1 MKSSTGSHF
10 IALDHVRA
18 LAAFLVFVWH
28 FLHARPSVPV
38 PFAYTPSIF
47 PFALL
52 DEGHTG
58 VALFMTLS
66 GYLFARLLD
75 GKEIFYGAFLWN
87 RALRLLPLLAIALT
101 IRIIVQLIQG
111 QSLISLFCLLAK
123 GLVLPAL
130 PNGGWSLTVE
140 FHFYLILPLLL
151 WLLRQPRGLI
161 LWVVVAAIAVR
172 ACYFGMTGEV
182 RNLAYW
188 TMVGRIDQ
196 FVLGMF
202 ICQFRSAFTGRHLIV
217 LSTLFAFT
225 GFYWVFDFGGGFMRP
240 GNPLWILL
248 PTVEGLAY
256 AIGIAWYE
264 TSFTHSTTGVSRFIS
279 RIGEYSYFIYLF
291 HFFIVFRVSNMI
303 HQHHLNLSNF
313 YLTCLW
319 AAVVFVGMMPFGYLS
334 SRLIETP
341 FLRLRKPYFRVS
353 LSGDVVTIPQ
363 RVHA

>member
-1 MKSSTGSHF
+1 
-10 IALDHVRA
+10 
-18 LAAFLVFVWH
+18 
-28 FLHARPSVPV
+28 
-38 PFAYTPSIF
+38 
-47 PFALL
+47 
-52 DEGHTG
+52 
-58 VALFMTLS
+58 
-66 GYLFARLLD
+66 
-75 GKEIFYGAFLWN
+75 
-87 RALRLLPLLAIALT
+87 LLAIALT